1 MSECAIVTG
10 ANEIIQ
16 AVRDLQ
22 DRVSILIY
30 SVDLPENLTTLCG
43 DGAGLINEIYT
54 NVVSLVVEAG
64 DEVSETVIRALEPA
78 AQICHTGVYLLAV
91 KDWIDGIQIIADS
104 ICSLD
109 LNSAGGDEGFD
120 ETYNAGNGGY
130 TLILTYETYRQ
141 KDRIILYNQSNVI
154 LFDSGC
160 VGTQGEK
167 VANIPVPAG
176 TTSIRVVVEP
186 NCEGGTGTAWY
197 LRVEC
202 E

>member
-1 MSECAIVTG
+1 MAVCSIVTSV
-10 ANEIIQ
+10 NEIIQ

-30 SVDLPENLTTLCG
+30 SVDLPNDLTTLCG
-43 DGAGLINEIYT
+43 DGAGLINEIYN
-54 NVVSLVVEAG
+54 NVVEFVLSAG
-64 DEVSETVIRALEPA
+64 SEVSETVSRPITPA
-78 AQICHTGVYLLAV
+78 EQVCHTAVYFYAMQT
-91 KDWIDGIQIIADS
+91 WIDGIIVIAED
-104 ICSLD
+104 ICSLNLD
-109 LNSAGGDEGFD
+109 SSGGDEGFD

-130 TLILTYETYRQ
+130 TLILTYETYFQ

-160 VGTQGEK
+160 VRTQGEE